1 MFLDLPSGLLK
12 CGKLGHPV
20 QMSILKRAMFDY
32 PLGYL
37 TWRCSMWPVGL
48 PRVIT
53 ATSTFWNRSLFL
65 RPNLWGVLWN
75 TAEWFLLQCCFFVRA
90 AEQLRCLTL
99 MVKGWLG
106 GEPVWWQANTFLLL
120 GALHVLCIDVL
131 NIYFTEYTC
140 MCREYCM
147 ILYMLISFAI
157 AVWGWTEEPLE
168 EISLFQV
175 RKGFCKH

>member
-75 TAEWFLLQCCFFVRA
+75 TAEWFLLQCCFLVRA

-120 GALHVLCIDVL
+120 GALHLLCIEVY
-131 NIYFTEYTC
+131 IYYTEYTC

-147 ILYMLISFAI
+147 ILYMFISFTI
-157 AVWGWTEEPLE
+157 AVWGWTREPLE